1 MTSSLEDEVRR
12 VLASME
18 SEEPNEKEQERPGTT
33 ERETEPEETIHIHYF
48 PDAIVI
54 LKEGEETPQP
64 HHVVETTLAQTKKPP
79 VFIGYAICALYL
91 FLILSCIAFQEY
103 EILNPPIATVTI
115 IPKSQTVSLTGTLQ
129 LGRLL
134 NPITLSQSQT
144 VPTTGKGHQDAKA
157 ATGFITFYN
166 GLFTSQTIQAGMFL
180 TGTDGIQVVTDQQ
193 ADIPAGNPP
202 SYGQVTVSAH
212 AINPGVRGNIP
223 AYDINQACCS
233 NAVLAKNTQPFSG
246 GADERDFQTA
256 TKADIARVA
265 TPLKTALAHSTQG
278 ALQGQV
284 KEREQL
290 YILPCSPIVS
300 SDHQIGEEARHITV
314 TSSLTCSAIA
324 YDTQALE
331 TKATKLLTSQA
342 LTKLGSGYS
351 LVGTIRVTV
360 LQATQTHNTPTLV
373 LSFTGVWVYAISNRE
388 QQRIKR
394 LITGETY
401 QQAMHILHSL
411 QGIEK
416 VSIVWDENTK
426 LPKDSRYIHLALIA
440 EI

>member
-1 MTSSLEDEVRR
+1 MTSSLEEEVRR

-18 SEEPNEKEQERPGTT
+18 SEKPNEKEQERPGTT

-64 HHVVETTLAQTKKPP
+64 HNVVETTLAQTKKPP
-79 VFIGYAICALYL
+79 VFIGYEICVLYL
-91 FLILSCIAFQEY
+91 FLILSCI
-103 EILNPPIATVTI
+103 V
-115 IPKSQTVSLTGTLQ
+115 
-129 LGRLL
+129 L

-166 GLFTSQTIQAGMFL
+166 GLFTSQTIQAGTFL

-223 AYDINQACCS
+223 AYDIDQACCS
-233 NAVLAKNTQPFSG
+233 NAVLAKNTQPFSE
-246 GADERDFQTA
+246 GADERDFQTV